1 MGMTRTVTFCACVQA
16 YVAIVCAYEYFQA
29 NPNGARAAGPGP
41 GHAELNGDHREIA
54 FDHKF
59 EWERHQ
65 GTKHLCRDEEED
77 DEKNRS
83 MDLFSQSLPFSPS
96 HNTSDPT
103 IAASETI
110 ASGCDP
116 EVTTPLSDT
125 TDDDETVQ
133 GTAACMPD
141 DVVAAVPA
149 AGSLGLLGGLLGL

>member
-1 MGMTRTVTFCACVQA
+1 MGTETIEKSPMTTSSNGNDTKGRSIFAETRRRTTRKAEVWTCSVRA
-16 YVAIVCAYEYFQA
+16 YLLA
-29 NPNGARAAGPGP
+29 
-41 GHAELNGDHREIA
+41 
-54 FDHKF
+54 
-59 EWERHQ
+59 
-65 GTKHLCRDEEED
+65 
-77 DEKNRS
+77 
-83 MDLFSQSLPFSPS
+83 PS